1 MPYVTVQVPEQD
13 LIAVYELLLA
23 RADREQTGGRQPDAP
38 AKVVAVSPGDDDAVR
53 QQSVARLYAS
63 VTDEGRAALKAL
75 AESPGERNFDFEAF
89 GAAADVPNLGA
100 ALQSIAIQ
108 SKRDPEAPRLVEKR
122 RHRDG
127 YRYSMDP
134 RTAAIIRDLAG
145 EDA

>member
-13 LIAVYELLLA
+13 LTAVYELLLA
-23 RADREQTGGRQPDAP
+23 RAGRQPDAP
-38 AKVVAVSPGDDDAVR
+38 AKVVADDPRDDDAVR
-53 QQSVARLYAS
+53 QQSVARLYWS
-63 VTDEGRAALKAL
+63 VTDEGRDALNAL
-75 AESPGERNFDFEAF
+75 AKSSGESKFDFEAF

-127 YRYSMDP
+127 YTYSMDP